1 MNKPTQY
8 QIGIDTFDRAKANMT
23 KTEIIACCKFNIDK
37 YCWRVKNQ
45 DISDFEK
52 IIAYAHFAI
61 DILKEKKEIQE

>member
-1 MNKPTQY
+1 MLTLK
-8 QIGIDTFDRAKANMT
+8 DRKKIRLKLN
-23 KTEIIACCKFNIDK
+23 NIYK
-37 YCWRVKNQ
+37 VSLSKK